1 MSIPKT
7 SSEAPNG
14 KEWKQVMRA
23 EMEALEKNGTWDV
36 VESPSEKSP
45 MGYKWVFIVKYKV
58 DGSLEIYKTRLI
70 AKGYIQTHG
79 VDYQE
84 TFASVAKMNTMRVLL
99 SLAAQ
104 F

>member
-70 AKGYIQTHG
+70 TNKHM
-79 VDYQE
+79 E
-84 TFASVAKMNTMRVLL
+84 
-99 SLAAQ
+99 
-104 F
+104 